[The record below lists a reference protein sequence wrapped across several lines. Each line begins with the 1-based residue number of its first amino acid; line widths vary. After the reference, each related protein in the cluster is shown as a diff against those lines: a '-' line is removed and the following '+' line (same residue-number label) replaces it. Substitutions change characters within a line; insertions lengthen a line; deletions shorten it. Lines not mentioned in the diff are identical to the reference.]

1 MENSELLNNKRE
13 QLLEFFE
20 VEDLLSETFDTAL
33 MGYVERAGGTRF
45 VLYEEEK
52 FFEWFETEPF
62 PQKKFILFLTKQT
75 GKSLMKHIW
84 FLMVLMT
91 LLLDMHKCMKVILL

>member
-1 MENSELLNNKRE
+1 MENSELLNDKRE

-20 VEDLLSETFDTAL
+20 VEDLLSETFATAL

-62 PQKKFILFLTKQT
+62 PQKNSFSF
-75 GKSLMKHIW
+75 
-84 FLMVLMT
+84 
-91 LLLDMHKCMKVILL
+91 